1 MKILH
6 SYANAFLFG
15 VLPLLA
21 AAASSTSTSGE
32 PGNER
37 QLKPVHPKTLFDARL
52 VKRQQ
57 RARGSI
63 NPKILDKNEIIS
75 PKIVNGEEVE
85 AGTYPWF
92 VSLRVGADYVCG
104 GFLVAPQFVLT
115 AAHCLVG
122 SPPVDNVVV
131 GALCRNSGNC
141 GQDYEEFAIEDSFP
155 HPDYDP
161 YYTGY
166 DNDFALL
173 KLSGNS
179 TIEPVKID
187 NGLYSPNYNTTK
199 ANLWVIGT

>member
-21 AAASSTSTSGE
+21 AAASSSTSTST
-32 PGNER
+32 
-37 QLKPVHPKTLFDARL
+37 K
-52 VKRQQ
+52 
-57 RARGSI
+57 
-63 NPKILDKNEIIS
+63 IIS

-92 VSLRVGADYVCG
+92 VSLRVGEQYVCG
-104 GFLVAPQFVLT
+104 GFLVSPQFVLT
-115 AAHCLVG
+115 AAHCLRA
-122 SPPVDNVVV
+122 PLDNVVV

-155 HPDYDP
+155 HPDY
-161 YYTGY
+161 TGDDNDFD

>member
-37 QLKPVHPKTLFDARL
+37 QLKPVHPKALFDARL

-92 VSLRVGADYVCG
+92 VSLRVGEQYVCG
-104 GFLVAPQFVLT
+104 GFLVSPQFVLT
-115 AAHCLVG
+115 AAHCLDAPLDNAETQATVARIMRSLPLRILFLTLIMIHTIPATTMTLHCSSLAEIQLS
-122 SPPVDNVVV
+122 SP
-131 GALCRNSGNC
+131 
-141 GQDYEEFAIEDSFP
+141 
-155 HPDYDP
+155 
-161 YYTGY
+161 
-166 DNDFALL
+166 
-173 KLSGNS
+173 
-179 TIEPVKID
+179 
-187 NGLYSPNYNTTK
+187 
-199 ANLWVIGT
+199 

>member
-21 AAASSTSTSGE
+21 AAASSSTSTSTST
-32 PGNER
+32 
-37 QLKPVHPKTLFDARL
+37 K
-52 VKRQQ
+52 
-57 RARGSI
+57 
-63 NPKILDKNEIIS
+63 IIS

-92 VSLRVGADYVCG
+92 VSLRVGEQYVCG
-104 GFLVAPQFVLT
+104 GFLVSPQFVLT
-115 AAHCLVG
+115 AAHCLDA
-122 SPPVDNVVV
+122 PLDNVVV

>member
-21 AAASSTSTSGE
+21 AAASSSTSTST
-32 PGNER
+32 
-37 QLKPVHPKTLFDARL
+37 K
-52 VKRQQ
+52 
-57 RARGSI
+57 
-63 NPKILDKNEIIS
+63 IIS

-92 VSLRVGADYVCG
+92 VSLRVGEQYVCG
-104 GFLVAPQFVLT
+104 GFLVSPQFVLT
-115 AAHCLVG
+115 AAHCLDA
-122 SPPVDNVVV
+122 PLDNVVV

-141 GQDYEEFAIEDSFP
+141 GQAYEEFNIDGYFS
-155 HPDYDP
+155 HPDYVSP
-161 YYTGY
+161 NE

-179 TIEPVKID
+179 STEPVKID
-187 NGLYSPNYNTTK
+187 NGLYSPNYITTK

>member
-21 AAASSTSTSGE
+21 AAAASTSTSGE
-32 PGNER
+32 PGSNER

-92 VSLRVGADYVCG
+92 VSLRVGEQYVCG
-104 GFLVAPQFVLT
+104 GFLVSPQFVLT
-115 AAHCLVG
+115 AAHCLDA
-122 SPPVDNVVV
+122 PLDNVVV

-141 GQDYEEFAIEDSFP
+141 GQAYEEFNIDGYFS
-155 HPDYDP
+155 HPDYVSP
-161 YYTGY
+161 NE

>member
-1 MKILH
+1 MNSSHKKRKSTGSLMKILH

-21 AAASSTSTSGE
+21 AAASSTSTSTSGE

-37 QLKPVHPKTLFDARL
+37 QLKPVHPKT
-52 VKRQQ
+52 VY
-57 RARGSI
+57 
-63 NPKILDKNEIIS
+63 S
-75 PKIVNGEEVE
+75 PKIISGEEVD

-92 VSLRVGADYVCG
+92 VSLRVGGQYVCG

-115 AAHCLVG
+115 AAHCLG
-122 SPPVDNVVV
+122 APINNVVV
-131 GALCRNSGNC
+131 GALCQNSGNC
-141 GQDYEEFAIEDSFP
+141 GQDYEEFDIDEYIS
-155 HPDYDP
+155 HPGYDP
-161 YYTGY
+161 STE

-173 KLSGNS
+173 KLSGSS

-199 ANLWVIGT
+199 ANLWVIGTLALLKCIL

>member
-21 AAASSTSTSGE
+21 AAASSSTSTST
-32 PGNER
+32 
-37 QLKPVHPKTLFDARL
+37 K
-52 VKRQQ
+52 
-57 RARGSI
+57 
-63 NPKILDKNEIIS
+63 IIS

-92 VSLRVGADYVCG
+92 VSLRVGEQYVCG
-104 GFLVAPQFVLT
+104 GFLVSPQFVLT
-115 AAHCLVG
+115 AAHCLG
-122 SPPVDNVVV
+122 EGAPIDNVVV

-141 GQDYEEFAIEDSFP
+141 GQCQDYEEFAIEDSFP
-155 HPDYDP
+155 HPDY
-161 YYTGY
+161 TGD

>member
-37 QLKPVHPKTLFDARL
+37 QLKPVHPKALFDARL

-141 GQDYEEFAIEDSFP
+141 GQAYEEFNIDGYFS
-155 HPDYDP
+155 HPDYVSPDE
-161 YYTGY
+161 

-179 TIEPVKID
+179 STEPVKID
-187 NGLYSPNYNTTK
+187 NGLYSPNYITTK

>member
-57 RARGSI
+57 HARGSI

-155 HPDYDP
+155 HPGYDP
-161 YYTGY
+161 STT

>member
-37 QLKPVHPKTLFDARL
+37 QLKPVHPKALFDARL

-115 AAHCLVG
+115 AAHCLWL
-122 SPPVDNVVV
+122 PPVDNVVV

-141 GQDYEEFAIEDSFP
+141 GQDYEEFAIEDSFF
-155 HPDYDP
+155 HPGYDP
-161 YYTGY
+161 STT